1 MKNKWIVAACVVAA
15 LGLTACGGQQESDVI
30 GVIPSADAKD
40 AQELPAEDLAA
51 TMPEEGQQMDP
62 GFGVENGVIPQ
73 ISIEAKEIPDKE
85 CFAFVKDMKTGWNLG
100 NTLESYSEGK
110 WYGDDTSSEESWG
123 NPVTTKEM
131 IDAVYEAGFRTVRVP
146 VTWHNHVTDDGNGPV
161 ISTAWLDRVQE
172 VVDYAY
178 DNGMYVILNTHHDN
192 TAHIEGESGYYPDLA
207 HEEESDRYIA
217 GIWSQLAERFQDY
230 GDHLI
235 FESMNEPRLVGTSY
249 EWNFNAGVAE
259 CKEAAQ
265 SINRLNQVFVDT
277 VRASGGNNA
286 ERYLMLPGYDASLA
300 GAVTELYQLPQD
312 TATDKLIVSVHAYTP
327 YDFALRPN
335 GESGATDHFSCEES
349 SSVHDI
355 DDLVNSLYRKYV
367 SQGIPVVIGEY
378 GAMNRDNNTQD
389 RVDYYAYY
397 TAAAR
402 ANGMTCCVWDNGAF
416 TSGETFGILRR
427 RVGKW
432 FFEETVEA
440 MMKYS

>member
-1 MKNKWIVAACVVAA
+1 MKNKWIVAVCMVAA

-30 GVIPSADAKD
+30 GVIPSADAED

-62 GFGVENGVIPQ
+62 GFGVESGVVPQ

-85 CFAFVKDMKTGWNLG
+85 CFTFVKNMKTGWNLG
-100 NTLESYSEGK
+100 NTLEAYSEGK

-131 IDAVYEAGFRTVRVP
+131 IDAVYAAGFRTVRVP
-146 VTWHNHVTDDGNGPV
+146 VTWHNHVTDDGSGPV

-192 TAHIEGESGYYPDLA
+192 TAHIEGEGGYYPDLA
-207 HEEESDRYIA
+207 HAEESDRYIA
-217 GIWSQLAERFQDY
+217 GVWAQIAERFKDY
-230 GDHLI
+230 DEHLI
-235 FESMNEPRLVGTSY
+235 FESVNEPRLVGTSY

-259 CKEAAQ
+259 CKEAAE
-265 SINRLNQVFVDT
+265 SINRINQVFVDT
-277 VRASGGNNA
+277 VRAGGGNNA

-327 YDFALRPN
+327 YNFALRP
-335 GESGATDHFSCEES
+335 GSEGGATDHFSCEEA

-355 DDLVNSLYRKYV
+355 DDLVNSLYKKYV

-378 GAMNRDNNTQD
+378 GAVNRDNNTQD

>member
-1 MKNKWIVAACVVAA
+1 MKNKWIVTTCIVAA
-15 LGLTACGGQQESDVI
+15 LGLTACAGSSENTG
-30 GVIPSADAKD
+30 
-40 AQELPAEDLAA
+40 AEEQAS
-51 TMPEEGQQMDP
+51 MPEEEQQTDP
-62 GFGVENGVIPQ
+62 GFQVENGIIPQ

-85 CFAFVKDMKTGWNLG
+85 CFAFVKNMKTGWNLG
-100 NTLESYSEGK
+100 NTLEAYAEGR
-110 WYGDDTSSEESWG
+110 WYGDDISSEESWG

-131 IDAVYEAGFRTVRVP
+131 IDAVYEAGFRTVRLP
-146 VTWHNHVTDDGNGPV
+146 VTWHNHVTDDGSGPV

-172 VVDYAY
+172 IVDYAY

-192 TAHIEGESGYYPDLA
+192 TAHIEGEGGYYPDLA
-207 HEEESDRYIA
+207 HAEESDRYIA
-217 GIWSQLAERFQDY
+217 GIWTQLAERFKDY
-230 GDHLI
+230 DEHLI
-235 FESMNEPRLVGTSY
+235 FESMNEPRLVGTGY
-249 EWNFNAGVAE
+249 EWNFNAGAAE
-259 CKEAAQ
+259 CKEAAE

-300 GAVTELYQLPQD
+300 GAVTELYRLPED
-312 TATDKLIVSVHAYTP
+312 TVADRLIVSVHAYTP

-335 GESGATDHFSCEES
+335 GESGVTSHFSCEEA
-349 SSVHDI
+349 SSVHEI

>member
-1 MKNKWIVAACVVAA
+1 MKNTWIVTTCIVAA
-15 LGLTACGGQQESDVI
+15 LGLTACAGSGENT
-30 GVIPSADAKD
+30 G
-40 AQELPAEDLAA
+40 AEEQ
-51 TMPEEGQQMDP
+51 TNMPEEEQQTDP
-62 GFGVENGVIPQ
+62 GFEVENGIIPQ

-100 NTLESYSEGK
+100 NTLEAYAEGK
-110 WYGDDTSSEESWG
+110 WYGDDISSEESWG

-131 IDAVYEAGFRTVRVP
+131 IDAVYEAGFRTVRIP
-146 VTWHNHVTDDGNGPV
+146 VTWHNHVTDDGSGPV
-161 ISTAWLDRVQE
+161 ISAVWLDRVQE

-192 TAHIEGESGYYPDLA
+192 TAHIEGEGGYYPDLA
-207 HEEESDRYIA
+207 HAEESDRYIA
-217 GIWSQLAERFQDY
+217 GIWTQLAERFKDY
-230 GDHLI
+230 DEHLI
-235 FESMNEPRLVGTSY
+235 FESMNEPRLVGTGY
-249 EWNFNAGVAE
+249 EWNFNAGAAE
-259 CKEAAQ
+259 CKEAAE

-300 GAVTELYQLPQD
+300 GAVTELYRLPED
-312 TATDKLIVSVHAYTP
+312 TVADRLIVSVHAYTP

-335 GESGATDHFSCEES
+335 GESGVTSHFSCEEA
-349 SSVHDI
+349 SSVHEI

>member
-1 MKNKWIVAACVVAA
+1 MKNKWIVTTCIVAA
-15 LGLTACGGQQESDVI
+15 LGLTACAGSSENTG
-30 GVIPSADAKD
+30 
-40 AQELPAEDLAA
+40 AEEQAS
-51 TMPEEGQQMDP
+51 MPEEEQQTDP
-62 GFGVENGVIPQ
+62 GFQVENGIIPQ

-85 CFAFVKDMKTGWNLG
+85 CFAFVKNMKTGWNLG
-100 NTLESYSEGK
+100 NTLEAYAEGR
-110 WYGDDTSSEESWG
+110 WYGDDISSEESWG

-131 IDAVYEAGFRTVRVP
+131 IDAVYEAGFRTVRLP
-146 VTWHNHVTDDGNGPV
+146 VTWHNHVTDDGSGPV

-172 VVDYAY
+172 IVDYAY

-192 TAHIEGESGYYPDLA
+192 TAHIEGEGGYYPDLA
-207 HEEESDRYIA
+207 HAEESDRYIA
-217 GIWSQLAERFQDY
+217 GIWTQLAERFKDY
-230 GDHLI
+230 DEHLI
-235 FESMNEPRLVGTSY
+235 FESMNEPRLVGTGY
-249 EWNFNAGVAE
+249 EWNFNAGAAE
-259 CKEAAQ
+259 CKEAAE

-300 GAVTELYQLPQD
+300 GAVTELYRLPED
-312 TATDKLIVSVHAYTP
+312 TAADRLIVSVHAYTP

-335 GESGATDHFSCEES
+335 GESGVTSHFSCEEA